1 MNTKNKKLERINN
14 IKPKKHRV
22 REFAKA
28 NLVPS
33 IYTEIV
39 DIRKRKMAGEDVGKK
54 PYLKAVGKY
63 LARIGG
69 SAAIQFSSTSLFG
82 VLAWQTKAGAPT
94 TNSLDNASP
103 VANAFATT
111 VTAIVPPHH
120 HECAATMAISADYI
134 ISAVRVLTEHAL
146 WRKYRITPDFPGTII
161 SPLVI
166 GTLEMGYKTMAFAEM
181 PDSPQMKLAQGIKG
195 IYGNLVRFAMVGAI
209 FVGGK
214 IYDMSLNKKNDNTEE
229 KPGEPKAG

>member
-1 MNTKNKKLERINN
+1 MGIKNKKIERIND

-28 NLVPS
+28 NLLPS
-33 IYTEIV
+33 IYTEIAG
-39 DIRKRKMAGEDVGKK
+39 IRKRKMAGEDVGKS
-54 PYLKAVGKY
+54 PYLKAVGRY
-63 LARIGG
+63 IARIGG

-103 VANAFATT
+103 VANAFAAA
-111 VTAIVPPHH
+111 VTSMIPPHH
-120 HECAATMAISADYI
+120 QESAATIAISADYI

-146 WRKYRITPDFPGTII
+146 WRKYKITPDFPGTMV
-161 SPLVI
+161 SPIVI

-181 PDSPQMKLAQGIKG
+181 PDSPAMRLAQGIKG
-195 IYGNLVRFAMVGAI
+195 LYGNLVRFAMVGAI

-214 IYDMSLNKKNDNTEE
+214 IYDKLSKKPDRTEE
-229 KPGEPKAG
+229 KPGEPKAA